1 MTLIN
6 QQTQTEINETETIPT
21 IPDEHQTFTSLSPQN
36 TTLSAHDSEDTRSI
50 RSTSSRPP
58 AYSIEDE
65 PISPPTIPFSAHISL
80 NSTTSIPS
88 LNNSQISLPSYDHA
102 KVDMPPQYPHLKI
115 DVNSPWEL
123 VPIEPQQPW
132 PITKK
137 LYIFGFLIWPFWYI
151 GAVYSIFGKDE
162 TTKTWGRRCFLNSIV
177 LTSVVIYI
185 VVAYCKAVLY

>member
-1 MTLIN
+1 M
-6 QQTQTEINETETIPT
+6 
-21 IPDEHQTFTSLSPQN
+21 N
-36 TTLSAHDSEDTRSI
+36 TNNLVNEDTRSI

-65 PISPPTIPFSAHISL
+65 TISPPTIPFSAHIPL

-162 TTKTWGRRCFLNSIV
+162 ATKTWGQLPNYITAFFMAALDNSYFTREFANKDMDLSTLVQIPATKTV
-177 LTSVVIYI
+177 YHHLSFE
-185 VVAYCKAVLY
+185 K